1 MDSRTGKQ
9 CRERYVNHLDPDTNR
24 SAWTMEESAVIR
36 DMFPKHGTKWSQY
49 ISSLPGRSDNAIKNR
64 YHLISRNNFEYC
76 KQIHVIV
83 ALKRPQSELSAEDL
97 GSDTI
102 EEKSDDKRK
111 RLDILIAARLELDRE
126 IEQLE
131 QSCSGEPPPPPP
143 STLPPTHQDIFTTFK
158 VEAPYDD
165 EHSDFNLD
173 FDWTDPDTPM
183 ASAPSNVA
191 YDHYNQME
199 TSNEDV

>member
-1 MDSRTGKQ
+1 
-9 CRERYVNHLDPDTNR
+9 
-24 SAWTMEESAVIR
+24 MEESTVIR

-49 ISSLPGRSDNAIKNR
+49 ISALPGRSDNAIKNR

-83 ALKRPQSELSAEDL
+83 ALKRPQSELSTEDL
-97 GSDTI
+97 GSDTV

-131 QSCSGEPPPPPP
+131 QSCFSVQPPPQA
-143 STLPPTHQDIFTTFK
+143 SQPTHQDIFTTFK
-158 VEAPYDD
+158 VEAPYDE

-199 TSNEDV
+199 TSNEEV